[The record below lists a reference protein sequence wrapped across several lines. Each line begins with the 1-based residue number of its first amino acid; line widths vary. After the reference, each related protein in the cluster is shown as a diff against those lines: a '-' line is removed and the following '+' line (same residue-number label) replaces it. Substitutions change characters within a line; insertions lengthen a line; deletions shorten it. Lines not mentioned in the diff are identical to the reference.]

1 MRHHP
6 AFQPRPHLAQFARG
20 GSWEAAWSFGR
31 DSVPAQA
38 ECLAY
43 LDGAGEVAFE
53 AFFGDAFFGVRI
65 EGDAGRVAGQAV
77 ACALAFAGARDGA
90 DFFARLEEG
99 CGWQGL
105 GCSAPSF
112 TELGAVNAWRS
123 VGSHR
128 LAPPEEAL
136 SRLDALWPA
145 LSGTPLA
152 RDVAHRKAL
161 EFAYER
167 PVPHW
172 FALPVSSGVPPHALS
187 RDLLGQA
194 LASAL

>member
-20 GSWEAAWSFGR
+20 GSWETAWAFGR
-31 DSVPAQA
+31 DSTPAQA
-38 ECLAY
+38 EWRAY

-65 EGDAGRVAGQAV
+65 EGDAGRVTEQ
-77 ACALAFAGARDGA
+77 AGACVMAFGDACDGA
-90 DFFARLEEG
+90 DFFARLQDG

-105 GCSAPSF
+105 GRSAPSF

-136 SRLDALWPA
+136 SQLDALWPA
-145 LSGTPLA
+145 LSSTPLA
-152 RDVAHRKAL
+152 RDQAHRKAL

-172 FALPVSSGVPPHALS
+172 FALPVSSALPPHALS
-187 RDLLGQA
+187 RDLLRQA